1 MSYVGNAIFVISAR
15 AKPKI
20 GRPKEQA
27 YRDDTFGAVMENI
40 EQMAATI
47 HRHRDEDH
55 ETIRAMLAALRVPDA
70 VEVLNAVPSLEEAAE
85 VLTLIPLQRAIEVC
99 NQPTLYRRGALLEQL
114 PPELA
119 AKILEGMASDERTA
133 AVREMCDHG
142 RRLLLPLLNSSAR
155 QEVEDQ
161 LKYPPHTAGE
171 MMTTEFVR
179 LVPTM
184 TVSQALERIRE
195 VARHRESIYACY
207 VVESRTDRL
216 LGAVSLRDL
225 VVAEPALPVFEV
237 MRSNPVTVGALEPR
251 KDAVQKISK
260 YNLLAVPVVEQD
272 GRVVGFVTVD
282 DAIDSL
288 VEEQTDTVLRMGAV
302 EAGALDEPYMASP
315 WQLLVK
321 KRASWLVLLFLG
333 EMLTATAMGHF
344 EDEIAQRR
352 RPRPFCSADYL
363 QRRKFRFASDVTVD
377 SALALGEVRLKQ
389 WLPVLRRE
397 LVSGLSLGLIL
408 GSVGVVRICLWQWL
422 GWYDYGPYW
431 VRVAATVGLSLVGI
445 VLWGS
450 IAGAMLPFVL
460 KRIGLDPAT
469 SSAPFVATLVDV
481 TGLIIYFSV
490 AKVILHG
497 ALL

>member
-1 MSYVGNAIFVISAR
+1 VQFSLA
-15 AKPKI
+15 
-20 GRPKEQA
+20 
-27 YRDDTFGAVMENI
+27 
-40 EQMAATI
+40 
-47 HRHRDEDH
+47 DH
-55 ETIRAMLAALRVPDA
+55 ETIRTMLAALRVPDA

-85 VLTLIPLQRAIEVC
+85 VLTLVPLERAIDVC
-99 NQPTLYRRGALLEQL
+99 DQPTLQRRGALLEQL

-119 AKILEGMASDERTA
+119 AKLLDGMASDERTA

-142 RRLLLPLLNSSAR
+142 RRLVLPLLTASAR
-155 QEVEDQ
+155 NEVEQQ
-161 LKYPPHTAGE
+161 LKYPPNTAGE
-171 MMTTEFVR
+171 LMTTEFVR

-184 TVSQALERIRE
+184 TVANSLEKIRE
-195 VARHRESIYACY
+195 IAHHRETIYACY
-207 VVESRTDRL
+207 VVEPGTDRL
-216 LGAVSLRDL
+216 LGAASLRDL
-225 VVAEPALPVFEV
+225 VMADAAQPVSAI
-237 MRSNPVTVGALEPR
+237 MRTNPVTVGVLEPA
-251 KDAVQKISK
+251 KNAVRKISK

-282 DAIDSL
+282 DALDAL

-302 EAGALDEPYMASP
+302 EAGALDEPYMATA
-315 WQLLVK
+315 WQTLVK
-321 KRASWLVLLFLG
+321 KRATWLVLLFLG

-344 EDEIAQRR
+344 EDEIARAVVLALFVPLIISSGGNSGSQATSLLIR
-352 RPRPFCSADYL
+352 
-363 QRRKFRFASDVTVD
+363 
-377 SALALGEVRLKQ
+377 ALALGEVPLKQ
-389 WLPVLRRE
+389 WLQVLRRE
-397 LVSGLSLGLIL
+397 LVSGLTLGLIL
-408 GSVGVVRICLWQWL
+408 GVVGIARICLWQAL
-422 GWYDYGPYW
+422 GWFDYGQYW
-431 VRVAATVGLSLVGI
+431 VRVAATVGVSLVGI

>member
-1 MSYVGNAIFVISAR
+1 
-15 AKPKI
+15 
-20 GRPKEQA
+20 
-27 YRDDTFGAVMENI
+27 MEDI
-40 EQMAATI
+40 EQLAATI

-55 ETIRAMLAALRVPDA
+55 EKIRTMLLSMRVPDA

-85 VLTLIPLQRAIEVC
+85 CLTFLPLQRAIEIFD
-99 NQPTLYRRGALLEQL
+99 QPTLHRRGDLLEQL
-114 PPELA
+114 PPDLA
-119 AKILEGMASDERTA
+119 AKILDGMASDERTS
-133 AVREMCDHG
+133 AVREMCDHA
-142 RRLLLPLLNSSAR
+142 RRLLLPLLSESAR
-155 QEVEDQ
+155 KQVEDQ

-171 MMTTEFVR
+171 LMATEFVR
-179 LVPTM
+179 LAPRM
-184 TVSQALERIRE
+184 TVGQALEKIRE
-195 VARHRESIYACY
+195 VAHHRESIYACY
-207 VVESRTDRL
+207 VLEPGTDRL

-225 VVAEPALPVFEV
+225 VMADPQTPVSQI
-237 MRSNPVTVGALEPR
+237 MRTNPVTVGVLEPR
-251 KDAVQKISK
+251 KHVVQKISR

-315 WQLLVK
+315 WQVLVK
-321 KRASWLVLLFLG
+321 KRATWLVLLFLG

-344 EDEIAQRR
+344 EEEIAHAVVLALFVPLIISSGGNSGSQATSLLIR
-352 RPRPFCSADYL
+352 
-363 QRRKFRFASDVTVD
+363 
-377 SALALGEVRLKQ
+377 ALALGEVRLKQ
-389 WLPVLRRE
+389 WLQVLRRE
-397 LVSGLSLGLIL
+397 IVSGLSLGLIL
-408 GSVGVVRICLWQWL
+408 GSVGMLRICIWQWL
-422 GWYDYGPYW
+422 GWYDYGHYW

-450 IAGAMLPFVL
+450 VAGAMLPFVL
-460 KRIGLDPAT
+460 KWIGLDPAT

-481 TGLIIYFSV
+481 TGLIIYFTV